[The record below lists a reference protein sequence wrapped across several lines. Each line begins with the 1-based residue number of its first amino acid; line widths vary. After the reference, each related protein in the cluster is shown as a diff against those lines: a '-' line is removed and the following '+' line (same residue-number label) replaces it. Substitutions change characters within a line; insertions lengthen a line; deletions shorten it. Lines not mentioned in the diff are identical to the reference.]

1 MGGSGKG
8 RARTLKGFGI
18 GAQLRGGVSLAVLAG
33 AGLLVAAPA
42 AAQDA
47 AAPADETAGSGSDIV
62 VVGVRSALQ
71 TAQERKK
78 NAETVVDSIDATD
91 IGAFPDTS
99 VSSALQRVPGITV
112 SRLQSTDDSTHPS
125 GAPAGVLIDRKST
138 RLNSSH

>member
-47 AAPADETAGSGSDIV
+47 AAPADESAGNGSDIV
-62 VVGVRSALQ
+62 VVGVRTALL
-71 TAQERKK
+71 TAPERKK
-78 NAETVVDSIDATD
+78 NAEPGVDSCDETD
-91 IGAFPDTS
+91 IGN
-99 VSSALQRVPGITV
+99 
-112 SRLQSTDDSTHPS
+112 
-125 GAPAGVLIDRKST
+125 RKSGV
-138 RLNSSH
+138 